1 MTEQHSETHRP
12 ATTPKPPTPGARDNL
27 RCLDCARARREGR
40 DHGCLVHVAEDVF
53 P

>member
-1 MTEQHSETHRP
+1 MTKPYHRP
-12 ATTPKPPTPGARDNL
+12 TGERKPVHRPPLDARGNV

-40 DHGCLVHVAEDVF
+40 DHGCLVHVAEDVL

>member
-1 MTEQHSETHRP
+1 MTEQYPKTASTRKP
-12 ATTPKPPTPGARDNL
+12 TKPPPPDARGNL

>member
-1 MTEQHSETHRP
+1 MRDEKRP
-12 ATTPKPPTPGARDNL
+12 KTDSPTALPLGAGRV

-40 DHGCLVHVAEDVF
+40 DHGCLVHVAEDLF